1 MSFAKNDPA
10 ENDALSVRAIVAL
23 YRQFESVARHA
34 DISLAQYR
42 MMLYL
47 RRGPRRAGIIAAAG
61 AVKKPTVSAM
71 LTSLREKG
79 WVSDATDP
87 DDARAVAVS
96 LTKEGRA
103 RLAAFEK
110 QLAGSM
116 ARLAP
121 NTSLHQL
128 KGALVRFYG
137 GMAETEDARLKEIED
152 RLLS

>member
-1 MSFAKNDPA
+1 MTNTATEAS
-10 ENDALSVRAIVAL
+10 SVRAIVAL
-23 YRQFESVARHA
+23 YRQFETIARHS

-47 RRGPRRAGIIAAAG
+47 RRGPQRAGAIAAAS

-79 WVSDATDP
+79 WISDASDP
-87 DDARAVAVS
+87 DDARAIAVS
-96 LTKEGRA
+96 LTKAGSA

-110 QLAGSM
+110 ELAESM

-121 NTSLHQL
+121 DSGLRELNA
-128 KGALVRFYG
+128 ALARFYA
-137 GMAETEDARLKEIED
+137 GMAQTEDARLREIED